1 MDSKTIIIGG
11 AVALLFITLYLISR
25 RSKRKR
31 EKMFLG
37 ILSDLTGNIDSQ
49 ITRYDIWYNLVI
61 GVDDSTNHIF
71 FIKNIFDDKTFLS
84 VKLSEILKC
93 RVNEV
98 SRTVTING
106 SGIKVIEKVELEF
119 INQDKNKPD
128 SVAEFYNQDSGKLD
142 LSGELQ
148 LAEKWCKIAND
159 NIKQGFRSL

>member
-11 AVALLFITLYLISR
+11 AIALLFITLYLISR
-25 RSKRKR
+25 RSKRKK

-37 ILSDLTGNIDSQ
+37 ILYNLTGNIDSQ
-49 ITRYDIWYNLVI
+49 ITRYDIWNNLVI
-61 GVDDSTNHIF
+61 GVDDSTNHVF
-71 FIKNIFDDKTFLS
+71 FIKNIFDDETFLS

-106 SGIKVIEKVELEF
+106 SGIKVIEKVELVF

-128 SVAEFYNQDSGKLD
+128 SVTEFYNQDSGKLD

-159 NIKQGFRSL
+159 NITALAEIK